1 MITPQSSTNTSFSM
15 VGLPVSR
22 SILTSAAWAP
32 KAHASRLG
40 SKKAV
45 SCRPGSMPAG
55 SRPPWA
61 AAAIWRQVTF
71 FSGTPVTANPPSVWT
86 ISSGA
91 ASTKCAPM
99 RRAFSITR
107 SAAGLDECRHSH
119 SYQCPALAR
128 LVPIANDLLVIG
140 YSQRLVERFFVVAG
154 VIFDADPGSIGKLLG
169 TDEVFAP
176 DFQTI
181 DAQLLRRL

>member
-1 MITPQSSTNTSFSM
+1 MITPQSSTNTSFSI

-71 FSGTPVTANPPSVWT
+71 FSGTPVTANPPSAWT

-91 ASTKCAPM
+91 ASKS
-99 RRAFSITR
+99 RA
-107 SAAGLDECRHSH
+107 AARLDECRHSH
-119 SYQCPALAR
+119 SYQFPALAC
-128 LVPIANDLLVIG
+128 LVPIANDLLVVG

-154 VIFDADPGSIGKLLG
+154 VIFDADPGSVRKLLG

-181 DAQLLRRL
+181 DP